1 MATDLLKNKLD
12 PDNDLRHKKV
22 DGGADIEC
30 SYKGSSVSY
39 DDYLDIHEERG
50 ERLQKGKPLNKIRVF
65 GGFGPGTM
73 KKSYD

>member
-22 DGGADIEC
+22 DNGKDIEC

-50 ERLQKGKPLNKIRVF
+50 EITEG
-65 GGFGPGTM
+65 
-73 KKSYD
+73 